1 MATIF
6 PREEKT
12 DLLFHKIL
20 ENPKACRLLTQ
31 TVYDQMNQYGDEPV
45 RYLDSPD
52 FAKALFNAYDNRDIS
67 ALLIAL
73 TGNSMFDLLRNS
85 FLIPFTYD
93 EDGIWNPVI
102 LSDEEGNLLE
112 QTEIKVP
119 EKDYERFRKEF
130 KQMDDCRM
138 YLAYGWRLRH
148 VYEPDSLKVVTKKYD
163 EHFGVLL
170 LYERPDSLKDKETK
184 SEVYASLLDMMI
196 ALQEEMPGAT
206 VFYGQDSVTDHGN
219 QYDGLGIF
227 LSKHHL
233 KPSFD
238 QKLNVVTKII
248 RGVA

>member
-1 MATIF
+1 MTTIF

-20 ENPKACRLLTQ
+20 ENPEACRLLTQ

-45 RYLDSPD
+45 RYLDSHD
-52 FAKALFNAYDNRDIS
+52 FTKAMFNAYENRDIT

-73 TGNSMFDLLRNS
+73 TGNSMFDLLRNA

-102 LSDEEGNLLE
+102 LSDEEGNLIGQSE
-112 QTEIKVP
+112 MKVP
-119 EKDYERFRKEF
+119 DKDYERFHKEF
-130 KQMDDCRM
+130 RKMDDCQM
-138 YLAYGWRLRH
+138 YLAYGWRPHH

-163 EHFGVLL
+163 EHYGVLL

-196 ALQEEMPGAT
+196 KLQKEMPGAT
-206 VFYGQDSVTDHGN
+206 VFYGQDSISDHGC
-219 QYDGLGIF
+219 QFDGLGIF

-233 KPSFD
+233 KPDFEK
-238 QKLNVVTKII
+238 KLDVVTRIAGGI
-248 RGVA
+248 A